1 MDTQHEKHCKST
13 TLYDMGCGFTTA
25 MLFSG
30 VVSGVVAS
38 RWQKIGITRKRGFV
52 YIAIITAAGLLIDSL
67 YYALTWGTLV
77 IGSLRIPAIFER
89 PGA

>member
-1 MDTQHEKHCKST
+1 MIW
-13 TLYDMGCGFTTA
+13 
-25 MLFSG
+25 
-30 VVSGVVAS
+30 VVGSQRPCSLAGWFQEWWLHVGK
-38 RWQKIGITRKRGFV
+38 KIGITRKRGFV